1 MYKYPIV
8 YLNKFYHCN
17 TILADFVVPRSRCSG
32 SRNKKIKNQNPKH
45 NWDIKV
51 SLETYIKSMTYIF
64 RTWARWRS
72 LNPWRIWCVICH
84 ATILNSVHLQRSRK
98 LFDKML
104 GICMSVCAACTLCTI
119 HLLLLDRDHGV
130 ECICQQWAT
139 NIYLLA
145 TIDSSKKEVHNR
157 YLHLFSSQCGQ
168 ILFALYSVWWVQFYH
183 LKAIEIC
190 YIIEIQRSWDYLC
203 RQILASIVFW
213 QNKLC

>member
-98 LFDKML
+98 LFDKIL
-104 GICMSVCAACTLCTI
+104 GICMSVCSLHSLHHPSSSTWQGSWCGMYLPAVSHK
-119 HLLLLDRDHGV
+119 HLPPSHH
-130 ECICQQWAT
+130 W
-139 NIYLLA
+139 
-145 TIDSSKKEVHNR
+145 
-157 YLHLFSSQCGQ
+157 F
-168 ILFALYSVWWVQFYH
+168 F
-183 LKAIEIC
+183 
-190 YIIEIQRSWDYLC
+190 
-203 RQILASIVFW
+203 
-213 QNKLC
+213 

>member
-1 MYKYPIV
+1 
-8 YLNKFYHCN
+8 
-17 TILADFVVPRSRCSG
+17 
-32 SRNKKIKNQNPKH
+32 
-45 NWDIKV
+45 
-51 SLETYIKSMTYIF
+51 MTYIF
-64 RTWARWRS
+64 RTLARWRS

-104 GICMSVCAACTLCTI
+104 GICMSVCAARTLCTI
-119 HLLLLDRDHGV
+119 HLLLLDRDYGV

-145 TIDSSKKEVHNR
+145 TINSSKKEVHNG

-168 ILFALYSVWWVQFYH
+168 IVIALYSVWWVHLHH

-190 YIIEIQRSWDYLC
+190 YIIKIQRSWDLFVQTNPCFYS
-203 RQILASIVFW
+203 ILAKQIVLELASQQHHFTATLL
-213 QNKLC
+213 KAFVSRGS